1 MNKITKLLDK
11 DYVID
16 FLREKVLPLYPD
28 FREIKKV
35 KIIYHKKYV
44 WETTYHVVLEFK
56 TLFSYSPEDQ
66 RKIKQKTLSFFCTA
80 HSNEPREN
88 VYNTLKYLWEHNF
101 SRGFLT
107 IPKPLFYSD
116 YFRASF
122 YRGIKGDSLLSF
134 IKKKDDFNTETLVR
148 RAAEWL
154 AKLHKT
160 PISDFSSF
168 DKNNNEIKTVVPGY
182 DHILNSVENRY
193 GSDYCQEIRRV
204 FDSLIAKE
212 RFFLKLNPKKYLVHG
227 DVHPENIIKIG
238 REKMSMIDFADIC
251 KADFARDLGSFL
263 QQLDYRVIHY
273 NYSEDYMNKLR
284 NIFLE
289 TYRQKTKINLGIR
302 LNERIELYYYWTA
315 FRTVVF
321 WLLKHE
327 PSIERAEPLLSEI
340 KNKIK

>member
-16 FLREKVLPLYPD
+16 FLREKILPLYPD
-28 FREIKKV
+28 FKEIKKV
-35 KIIYHKKYV
+35 KIIYHKNHV
-44 WETTYHVVLEFK
+44 WQTTYHVVLEFK
-56 TLFSYSPEDQ
+56 TLFSYFPEDQ
-66 RKIKQKTLSFFCTA
+66 RKTKKKTLSFFCTA

-88 VYNTLKYLWEHNF
+88 VYNTLRYLWGHNF
-101 SRGFLT
+101 SKGFLS
-107 IPKPLFYSD
+107 IPKPLFYSE

-122 YRGIKGDSLLSF
+122 YRGVKGDNLLFF
-134 IKKKDDFNTETLVR
+134 IKNKDDFNTERLVR

-154 AKLHKT
+154 VKLHKT

-168 DKNNNEIKTVVPGY
+168 DKNNNKIKTVVPGY
-182 DHILNSVENRY
+182 EHVLRSVKERY
-193 GSDYCQEIRRV
+193 GDDYCAEIKRV
-204 FDSLIAKE
+204 FDRLISKE
-212 RFFLKLNPKKYLVHG
+212 KTFLDLNPKRYLVHG

-238 REKMSMIDFADIC
+238 REKMAMIDFADIC

-263 QQLDYRVIHY
+263 QQLDYRVIRY
-273 NYSEDYMNKLR
+273 NYSEDYVDKLK

-289 TYRQKTKINLGIR
+289 TYCRKARISLDSNLK
-302 LNERIELYYYWTA
+302 ERIDLYYNWAA
-315 FRTVVF
+315 FRTVIF

-327 PSIERAEPLLSEI
+327 PSIERAEPLLLEI